1 MQLFEL
7 SIKNT
12 ERTVSVRELPVLRQA
27 FVFAGTV
34 VLTGVLL
41 SIYVHS
47 YFLALPLFV
56 SGGLLFSGLSGYCP
70 LVAVLHLL
78 PGNRTSHQPLDNK
91 VN

>member
-41 SIYVHS
+41 SIFVHS

-70 LVAVLHLL
+70 LIAVLHLL
-78 PGNRTSHQPLDNK
+78 PGNRK
-91 VN
+91 